1 MHALLKNLFF
11 LCLGKQLYYEALTS
25 QIFQK
30 MRREKD
36 IGINHLTRGKGV
48 HSLRV
53 LCWWM
58 LIKLRFG
65 KVILA
70 YCHFVSGFTRVYE
83 EYKWAPKTY
92 CYGDYPA
99 MD

>member
-36 IGINHLTRGKGV
+36 IGINHVTRGNYGPQSPSIMLMNVNQTALWQSYFGV
-48 HSLRV
+48 LP
-53 LCWWM
+53 LCFR
-58 LIKLRFG
+58 LHRG
-65 KVILA
+65 V
-70 YCHFVSGFTRVYE
+70 
-83 EYKWAPKTY
+83 
-92 CYGDYPA
+92 
-99 MD
+99 

>member
-36 IGINHLTRGKGV
+36 INIRQRCPQSPSIMLMNVNQTALWQSYFGVLPLCFRLHLGV
-48 HSLRV
+48 
-53 LCWWM
+53 
-58 LIKLRFG
+58 
-65 KVILA
+65 
-70 YCHFVSGFTRVYE
+70 
-83 EYKWAPKTY
+83 
-92 CYGDYPA
+92 
-99 MD
+99 

>member
-36 IGINHLTRGKGV
+36 IKA
-48 HSLRV
+48 
-53 LCWWM
+53 
-58 LIKLRFG
+58 
-65 KVILA
+65 KVST
-70 YCHFVSGFTRVYE
+70 VS
-83 EYKWAPKTY
+83 EYY
-92 CYGDYPA
+92 VDEC
-99 MD
+99 